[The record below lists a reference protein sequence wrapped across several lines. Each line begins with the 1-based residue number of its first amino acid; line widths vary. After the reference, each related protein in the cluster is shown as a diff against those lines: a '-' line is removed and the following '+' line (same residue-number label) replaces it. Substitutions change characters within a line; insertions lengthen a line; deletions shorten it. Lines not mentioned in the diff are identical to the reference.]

1 MKINQYFETTW
12 GAFDAIQEL
21 AKSKGIESNELDNYV
36 LTGGISIG
44 QSWSNSFEI
53 DSMKG
58 KNTRKGLHATIFRLE
73 TTYELVSYVLWRNE
87 QKANWLDTAK
97 T

>member
-1 MKINQYFETTW
+1 MNNNQYFDTTW
-12 GAFDAIQEL
+12 GAFDAIYDL
-21 AKSKGIESNELDNYV
+21 AKSKGIESSELDNYI

-58 KNTRKGLHATIFRLE
+58 RNTRKGLHATIFRLE
-73 TTYELVSYVLWRNE
+73 TTYELVSYVL
-87 QKANWLDTAK
+87 
-97 T
+97 